1 MAAAEFLYTPEPD
14 AAQLA
19 ALGLTPEDLGDK
31 SSFDVFPENYTSVEV
46 FNAMRTQWRTD
57 MGVPVGLDYAVLPSV
72 MRLFGVPA
80 VHRRRVFDDVRAMEH
95 AAICLMREQQ

>member
-1 MAAAEFLYTPEPD
+1 M
-14 AAQLA
+14 
-19 ALGLTPEDLGDK
+19 TPEDLGDK
-31 SSFDVFPENYTSVEV
+31 SSFDVFPENYTSVGV

-57 MGVPVGLDYAVLPSV
+57 MGVPVGLDYAALPSV

-80 VHRRRVFDDVRAMEH
+80 VQRRRVFDDVRVMEH